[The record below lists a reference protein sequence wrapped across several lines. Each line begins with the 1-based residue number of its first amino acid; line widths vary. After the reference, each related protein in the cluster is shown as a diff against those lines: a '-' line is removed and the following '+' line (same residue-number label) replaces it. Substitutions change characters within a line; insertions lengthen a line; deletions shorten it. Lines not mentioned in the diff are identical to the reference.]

1 MDPQEVDLSSAD
13 IDEDNR
19 NPFVNETTYDFKFA
33 VYDAAGNRHAD
44 DLNREGLKYDDLQP
58 QPVISV
64 VKGTV
69 SDEGVLTTAST
80 ISDGDV
86 VSDVGEKYIKVH
98 WQDSGLNRE
107 TMTGFA
113 VGDISVSTG
122 TLGALVDPD
131 EAAADYYY
139 VPITLSDNGQVD
151 IDIDATVAIDEAAND
166 NTAAATFSFIYDDI
180 HPTLAITAKSE
191 ENNNLIQGGTYKGDG
206 YIEFTFTLND
216 ANPDL
221 TALTRGDINES
232 IPNGFVLANATWND
246 AAAPVYTLRIP
257 NNELQ
262 ENRMIRVMI
271 PQESVRDLGNKQLA
285 SDAVLSI
292 FFDKA
297 APGLPTITVFGGP
310 EEDLQPINIDRD
322 GDGDADTDVAG
333 GVFFYNGPGP
343 FTITYDWEDEK
354 MPLTFTASNV
364 GINNMV
370 SEGEVTNAELNL
382 TDIDDEYEFFGIHNT
397 TKNVYYTRD
406 EARPWSAHNDD
417 ANGFGTG
424 AHLVVIE
431 DVQENTFVTDIRT
444 YLSSSMWIGLQD
456 VGGVWTWVDG
466 TEPTYDNWNAGEPS
480 GNGIYG
486 HMWSSGTWDDF
497 GNEVLGSMRAV
508 IELEATAINNF
519 TQVLTPDGDPSSG
532 LVEVT
537 LTDVTDGAQ
546 NTTSQETFSF
556 WYDTDAPEPAA
567 NLKSDYENRTNDHH
581 PEITISAMD
590 KVSSGTDKITVS
602 ISNGSG
608 GRTWRKSGS
617 VDWVTW
623 EDDLLIDGTA
633 DTDPL
638 VPVDTDIELG
648 NSANPDLSLIHI

>member
-1 MDPQEVDLSSAD
+1 
-13 IDEDNR
+13 
-19 NPFVNETTYDFKFA
+19 
-33 VYDAAGNRHAD
+33 
-44 DLNREGLKYDDLQP
+44 
-58 QPVISV
+58 
-64 VKGTV
+64 
-69 SDEGVLTTAST
+69 
-80 ISDGDV
+80 
-86 VSDVGEKYIKVH
+86 
-98 WQDSGLNRE
+98 WQDSGLNTE
-107 TMTGFA
+107 IMSGFS

-122 TLGALVDPD
+122 TLGDLVEPD

-221 TALTRGDINES
+221 TALTRGDINEF
-232 IPNGFVLANATWND
+232 IDIGFNPANATWND

-262 ENRMIRVMI
+262 EDRMIRVMI
-271 PQESVRDLGNKQLA
+271 PEESVRDLGNKQLA

-310 EEDLQPINIDRD
+310 EADQPINIDRD
-322 GDGDADTDVAG
+322 GDGTPDTDVEE
-333 GVFFYNGPGP
+333 GVFFYKGEGP

-354 MPLTFTASNV
+354 LPLTFTASNV

-382 TDIDDEYEFFGIHNT
+382 TDIDDEYEFFGISNN

-406 EARPWSAHNDD
+406 EARSWSAHNDD

-444 YLSSSMWIGLQD
+444 YLQYPELVVMWIGLQD

-466 TEPTYDNWNAGEPS
+466 TELTYDNWSAFEPS
-480 GNGIYG
+480 GNGIYV
-486 HMWSSGTWDDF
+486 HMWSNGKWDDY
-497 GNEVLGSMRAV
+497 GNEALGATRAV
-508 IELEATAINNF
+508 IELEATAINKF
-519 TQVLTPDGDPSSG
+519 TQVLTADGDPSSG
-532 LVEVT
+532 LVQVT
-537 LTDVTDGAQ
+537 L
-546 NTTSQETFSF
+546 
-556 WYDTDAPEPAA
+556 
-567 NLKSDYENRTNDHH
+567 ND
-581 PEITISAMD
+581 
-590 KVSSGTDKITVS
+590 
-602 ISNGSG
+602 
-608 GRTWRKSGS
+608 
-617 VDWVTW
+617 
-623 EDDLLIDGTA
+623 
-633 DTDPL
+633 
-638 VPVDTDIELG
+638 
-648 NSANPDLSLIHI
+648 